1 MRALLI
7 GALTATLIGCTCSN
21 LLQTTVTGCAAM
33 TGYGCPDP
41 TDGKLAAFKVDS
53 LEAKS
58 VIAANAQDSSSA
70 RSGKKTPAAT
80 KTPTYSTMGQMRP
93 LPSAQLSDK
102 ADPVTEKAKATIA
115 AIMENPGSAEF
126 GDMTRAIKTLLGEP
140 VETICGY
147 VRGKTA
153 SGGDTGEMPFVYIVA
168 QNEAYLVDGRSPMAD
183 TVYRNLCHEQK

>member
-1 MRALLI
+1 
-7 GALTATLIGCTCSN
+7 
-21 LLQTTVTGCAAM
+21 M

-58 VIAANAQDSSSA
+58 VIAANAQDGSSA
-70 RSGKKTPAAT
+70 RSGKKTPAVT

-147 VRGKTA
+147 VKGKTA